1 MYSIFGMSRAA
12 DIVSDFNA
20 EADAARAESKAT
32 SLEFRVHVLEAYL
45 TKAMIINETLWEI
58 MKEKLNLTDDIL
70 RDQLSK
76 VDLRES
82 TSKECPKCHHMVA
95 PHHPICIYCG
105 QVIDN
110 SIFT

>member
-1 MYSIFGMSRAA
+1 
-12 DIVSDFNA
+12 
-20 EADAARAESKAT
+20 
-32 SLEFRVHVLEAYL
+32 
-45 TKAMIINETLWEI
+45 

-70 RDQLSK
+70 QEEVSK

-82 TSKECPKCHHMVA
+82 TSKECPKCHHMIA

>member
-1 MYSIFGMSRAA
+1 MFSMSRAT
-12 DIVSDFNA
+12 DLLSDFNA

-32 SLEFRVHVLEAYL
+32 SLEFRVRVLEAHL

-70 RDQLSK
+70 QAELSK
-76 VDLRES
+76 IDLRES
-82 TSKECPKCHHMVA
+82 TSKECPKCHHMIA

-105 QVIDN
+105 QVLDN

>member
-1 MYSIFGMSRAA
+1 MFSNFWVPNLLSSYY
-12 DIVSDFNA
+12 A
-20 EADAARAESKAT
+20 EVDAAHAESKAT
-32 SLEFRVHVLEAYL
+32 SLEFRVRVLEAYL

-70 RDQLSK
+70 QEEVSK

-82 TSKECPKCHHMVA
+82 TSKECPKCHHMIA

-105 QVIDN
+105 QLIDN

>member
-1 MYSIFGMSRAA
+1 MYNLFSAPRVIET
-12 DIVSDFNA
+12 ISDN
-20 EADAARAESKAT
+20 AARADSKAS
-32 SLEFRVHVLEAYL
+32 SLEFRVRALEAHL

-58 MKEKLNLTDDIL
+58 IKEKWGLTDDFL
-70 RDQLSK
+70 KDQLSK

-82 TSKECPKCHHMVA
+82 TSKECPKCHHVIA
-95 PHHPICIYCG
+95 PRHPICIYCG

>member
-1 MYSIFGMSRAA
+1 MNIFGT
-12 DIVSDFNA
+12 DIDAVFNA
-20 EADAARAESKAT
+20 AEAESKAT
-32 SLEFRVHVLEAYL
+32 SLEFRVHVLEAHL
-45 TKAMIINETLWEI
+45 NKAMIINETLWEI
-58 MKEKLNLTDDIL
+58 MKAKWNLTDDIL

-76 VDLRES
+76 VDLREG
-82 TSKECPKCHHMVA
+82 TSKECPKCHHMIA

>member
-1 MYSIFGMSRAA
+1 MYGIFARPSIIIADDAERAA
-12 DIVSDFNA
+12 A
-20 EADAARAESKAT
+20 GAESKAE
-32 SLEFRVHVLEAYL
+32 SLEIRVRALEAHL
-45 TKAMIINETLWEI
+45 TKAMIISETLWEI
-58 MKEKLNLTDDIL
+58 MKAKLNLTDDFL
-70 RDQLSK
+70 EDQLSK

-82 TSKECPKCHHMVA
+82 TSKECPKCHHMIA

>member
-1 MYSIFGMSRAA
+1 MIYLVCTLLYEALA
-12 DIVSDFNA
+12 DVPQVL
-20 EADAARAESKAT
+20 RVRLHRSK
-32 SLEFRVHVLEAYL
+32 LRVRMLEAHL
-45 TKAMIINETLWEI
+45 TKAMMINETLWEI

-70 RDQLSK
+70 EDQLSK

-82 TSKECPKCHHMVA
+82 TSKECPKCHHMIA

>member
-1 MYSIFGMSRAA
+1 MYGIFARPSVIIA
-12 DIVSDFNA
+12 DDA
-20 EADAARAESKAT
+20 ERRLHVLRVRLQ
-32 SLEFRVHVLEAYL
+32 SLEFRVRVLEAHL

-58 MKEKLNLTDDIL
+58 MKGKLNLTDDIL
-70 RDQLSK
+70 EDQLSK

-82 TSKECPKCHHMVA
+82 TSKECPKCHHMIA
-95 PHHPICIYCG
+95 PHHPFCIYCG

>member
-1 MYSIFGMSRAA
+1 VPRVIETYS
-12 DIVSDFNA
+12 
-20 EADAARAESKAT
+20 ADAVRAENKAA
-32 SLEFRVHVLEAYL
+32 SLEIRVRALEAHL

-58 MKEKLNLTDDIL
+58 MKAKLNLTDEIL
-70 RDQLSK
+70 MDQLSK

-82 TSKECPKCHHMVA
+82 TSKECPKCHHMIA
-95 PHHPICIYCG
+95 PHHPFCIYCG

>member
-1 MYSIFGMSRAA
+1 MFSMSRAT
-12 DIVSDFNA
+12 DLLSDFDA
-20 EADAARAESKAT
+20 EVDAAHAESKAT
-32 SLEFRVHVLEAYL
+32 SLEFRVRVLEAHL

-70 RDQLSK
+70 QDQLGK

-95 PHHPICIYCG
+95 PHHPFCIYCG

>member
-1 MYSIFGMSRAA
+1 MS
-12 DIVSDFNA
+12 SFTA
-20 EADAARAESKAT
+20 EVDAARAESKAT
-32 SLEFRVHVLEAYL
+32 SLEFRVHVLEAHL
-45 TKAMIINETLWEI
+45 TKAMLINETLWEI

-70 RDQLSK
+70 QAELSK
-76 VDLRES
+76 IDLREG

-105 QVIDN
+105 QVIDS